1 MDLNRSADLRR
12 FYDIL
17 SRLEVQV
24 GGMRRLSA
32 CEARSEWPKQ
42 GVYFFSE
49 KGESRLGSGTG
60 YRIVRVGTHAVSN
73 GSRTTLWNRLA
84 QHKGTRS
91 LGGNHRGS
99 IFRKLVGQAL
109 AVREPSLAVA
119 TWGSG
124 QSAARSVRATE
135 RALEAEVSRYI
146 GDMPFLWLPVED
158 SPSPMSRRAYI
169 ERNSIALLSNVA
181 ADCDVCSDPPSPN
194 WLGLGCLK
202 EDVRLSGLWNSR
214 HVHETYHPGFLGEL
228 EQYTAM
234 SHRL

>member
-1 MDLNRSADLRR
+1 MDLKRSVDLCR

-17 SRLEVQV
+17 ARLEVRV

-32 CEARSEWPKQ
+32 CEARSGWPKQ

-49 KGESRLGSGTG
+49 KGECRSGSGTG

-84 QHKGTRS
+84 QHKGTSR

-99 IFRKLVGQAL
+99 VFRKLVGQAL
-109 AVREPSLAVA
+109 AVREPSLAVE

-146 GDMPFLWLPVED
+146 GDMPFLWLSVED

-181 ADCDVCSDPPSPN
+181 ADCGVCPDPASTD
-194 WLGLGCLK
+194 WLGLRCRK

-214 HVHETYHPGFLGEL
+214 HVHETYHPDFLDQL
-228 EQYTAM
+228 ERYT
-234 SHRL
+234 S